1 MPYAKKALDG
11 RTKAGRS
18 IRDMKKLIRSDL
30 DAAAVKI
37 LQNDIASLSV
47 VSRLCLD
54 KALGDPNKAVD
65 AKGNLHLAMSNYLK
79 IQTALKQA
87 LVALRKF
94 EPQKPGGLAGLFEDD
109 E

>member
-1 MPYAKKALDG
+1 MPYVKIDG
-11 RTKAGRS
+11 RTKAARS
-18 IRDMKKLIRSDL
+18 IRDMKKLISSDL

-37 LQNDIASLSV
+37 LQQDIASLSV

-65 AKGNLHLAMSNYLK
+65 AKGNLHPAMRNYLK
-79 IQTALKQA
+79 CQAQVKAGLLALK
-87 LVALRKF
+87 KF
-94 EPQKPGGLAGLFEDD
+94 DQKKGRGLADLFDND